1 MTEAATESDPMTD
14 ERSDDARENFEFFS
28 NEYAQ
33 ALQAFKAIE
42 DQSTTLM
49 LLGVTDDLRGFVDQF
64 IDMASRT
71 KRLAEEKKEP
81 HFAEWFAELIEKAE
95 ALRGAIPQR

>member
-1 MTEAATESDPMTD
+1 MTD
-14 ERSDDARENFEFFS
+14 EHDDESREDFEFFS

-42 DQSTTLM
+42 DQSTTLL

-71 KRLAEEKKEP
+71 KRLAEEKQQP